1 MADDF
6 EAPLLA
12 LQKRIEELAA
22 FPGDAVKEQE
32 ARRLRQEL
40 SEKRRSIY
48 AALTPWQK
56 TQVARHP
63 NRPYTLDY
71 IGALFTDFTELHGD
85 RRFGDDPALVTGFAR
100 YKDRAVAVIGHQ
112 KGRDTKQKIYRNF
125 GMPKPEGYR
134 KALRVMQL
142 AAKFGRPIIS
152 FVDTPGAYPGLDA
165 EERGQAEAIAYNL
178 REMSRLPTP
187 IIVNVTGEGGSGG
200 ALAVAVGDRVNM
212 LEHSIYSVISPEGCA
227 SILWRDAGRA
237 EEAATAMKITAPDL
251 KGFGLIDE
259 IVPEPPGGA
268 HADPDTLF
276 ASLDRI
282 LEAQLREL
290 SALPVEALAGRP
302 LREVPPDGPAGPRV
316 PRSPV
321 IVRAVGIVGAG
332 TMGQGIA
339 VACAAAG
346 LDVLVSERTPQ
357 SAQAALAEIVQGLDA
372 DIAKWRRT
380 ESEKKAILARIRTVD
395 SFGAL
400 EAAQL
405 VIEAVPDDL
414 ELKTA
419 IFQELDLVCPPEDI
433 LATNTSA
440 LSVSQIAARTK
451 RPDRIIGLHFLTPVP
466 VVPLVEVVRG
476 LSTSDQTFRDALEFV
491 RLLGKTGIEVF
502 ESPGYVT
509 TRVILP
515 FINEAMYVVMEGVAS
530 AEAVDTSMRLGYGMP
545 LGPLALADRMGL
557 DEVMRW
563 MQHLFDELGDL
574 KYRPCP
580 LLRKMV
586 RAGRLGVKT
595 GSGFFEYDDQGRV
608 KGAPA
613 SPER

>member
-1 MADDF
+1 
-6 EAPLLA
+6 
-12 LQKRIEELAA
+12 
-22 FPGDAVKEQE
+22 
-32 ARRLRQEL
+32 
-40 SEKRRSIY
+40 
-48 AALTPWQK
+48 
-56 TQVARHP
+56 
-63 NRPYTLDY
+63 
-71 IGALFTDFTELHGD
+71 
-85 RRFGDDPALVTGFAR
+85 
-100 YKDRAVAVIGHQ
+100 
-112 KGRDTKQKIYRNF
+112 
-125 GMPKPEGYR
+125 
-134 KALRVMQL
+134 
-142 AAKFGRPIIS
+142 
-152 FVDTPGAYPGLDA
+152 
-165 EERGQAEAIAYNL
+165 
-178 REMSRLPTP
+178 
-187 IIVNVTGEGGSGG
+187 
-200 ALAVAVGDRVNM
+200 
-212 LEHSIYSVISPEGCA
+212 
-227 SILWRDAGRA
+227 
-237 EEAATAMKITAPDL
+237 
-251 KGFGLIDE
+251 
-259 IVPEPPGGA
+259 
-268 HADPDTLF
+268 
-276 ASLDRI
+276 
-282 LEAQLREL
+282 
-290 SALPVEALAGRP
+290 
-302 LREVPPDGPAGPRV
+302 
-316 PRSPV
+316 
-321 IVRAVGIVGAG
+321 
-332 TMGQGIA
+332 MGQGIA

-357 SAQAALAEIVQGLDA
+357 SAQAAMAEIVQGLDSE
-372 DIAKWRRT
+372 IAKWRRT

-405 VIEAVPDDL
+405 VVEAVPDDL

-451 RPDRIIGLHFLTPVP
+451 RPDRILGLHFLTPVP

-580 LLRKMV
+580 LLRKKV